1 MARISVF
8 SSTKNLESV
17 IFYKESKSNKKIWRL
32 GWEGVG
38 VWLEYVIFY
47 SFFFHKNLSLKKKMF
62 SFLEGVKVR
71 EDWLV
76 CQFVLLRIQM

>member
-47 SFFFHKNLSLKKKMF
+47 SFFFS
-62 SFLEGVKVR
+62 
-71 EDWLV
+71 
-76 CQFVLLRIQM
+76 